1 MQDFNFILLIFNFTI
16 PCVNVY
22 LYRYVVYVAHFFVG
36 VAETI
41 IGWLNCDVLSVF
53 FSVFSIFC
61 LKFHHW

>member
-1 MQDFNFILLIFNFTI
+1 MVILQFH
-16 PCVNVY
+16 VSMSA
-22 LYRYVVYVAHFFVG
+22 LYMYVVYVCSSFFVG
-36 VAETI
+36 VGESI